1 MFILLFQLILLVRQT
16 EQVADT
22 VVAATPYHHEC

>member
-1 MFILLFQLILLVRQT
+1 MFVLLFHMKLLVRQT

-22 VVAATPYHHEC
+22 VVAFTQYHQGC